1 VTSLAALQPG
11 DPQRIGPYVLLG
23 RLGSGGMGRVYLARS
38 PGGRMVAVKVIR
50 ANLAEDAGFRARFA
64 REVSAARKVGGLFT
78 AAVVDADVD
87 GPVPW
92 LVTAYVPGTSL
103 SDAVE
108 RQGPLPEASVLALAA
123 GLAEGLIAIH
133 AAGVI
138 HRDLKPSNVLLAQD
152 GPRIIDFGISSAA
165 GATALTG
172 TGFMIGSPGFM
183 SPEQAEGLTVGPSSD
198 IFSLAG
204 VLIYAARGE
213 GPFGSGDT
221 AALLYRVVHGK
232 PNMDAAPDNLRPLIK
247 RSLARDPKRRPS
259 ATEFL
264 AELSAAYPSAADLS
278 NWLPPHILDQSAAGT
293 GSGQGSMH
301 SPPPG
306 SSYAGSSQAGQ
317 GQPGYSQP
325 GYSQPGYSQP
335 GYSQPGYSQQGSGQ
349 PSLYQ
354 QGPSQQQPAQQQPS
368 QPGLYPSPGDPLAD
382 PVAPAAAMSMGA
394 GQDDPPADGNAAI
407 HPPTRTT
414 LSTPPPPSGSP
425 QGAQGY
431 ADPQAPQYRGQQS
444 YPGQQ
449 AYPGQQSP
457 GQQGYT
463 GQGGYPGQQSYPGQQ
478 AYPGQQSAGQQ
489 GSAPQS
495 YPGQQYPEPQGYRT
509 GQGPQSDPVAPGY
522 GGHQAGQQGGQQG
535 GGSWWG
541 GQQPGGQAPMPGQ
554 GMPAAEQWSGPGAVQ
569 QGRQRKR
576 PKWIAPVAAAAAIVV
591 IVVVLV
597 VTLSPGSSKNGAS
610 SGSSASASTSASA
623 SQTHSATS
631 SPSATPAR
639 TTGELTLAQLQVG
652 DCLTG
657 ANLQLNKPT
666 PWPKLSEA
674 VPCDQGHTAE
684 VFYANLNHWSKN
696 TPFPGTD
703 GIRKNAT
710 AACDSAFA
718 SYVGIAYSKSVYTWT
733 DIVPDATSWPNGD
746 RALRC
751 VAYYSTNANPAGE
764 TLHSSIKG
772 AAN

>member
-1 VTSLAALQPG
+1 MTSLAALQPG

-232 PNMDAAPDNLRPLIK
+232 PNTDGVPDHLRPLIK
-247 RSLARDPKRRPS
+247 RSLARDPKRRPG

-264 AELSAAYPSAADLS
+264 SELSAAYPSAADLS
-278 NWLPPHILDQSAAGT
+278 NWLPPHILDPSAAGT
-293 GSGQGSMH
+293 GSGEGSLH

-306 SSYAGSSQAGQ
+306 SSYAGSSQPGQ
-317 GQPGYSQP
+317 Q
-325 GYSQPGYSQP
+325 
-335 GYSQPGYSQQGSGQ
+335 GYSQPGYSQQGYSQQGQQGFGQ

-354 QGPSQQQPAQQQPS
+354 QGSSQQQPSQQQPS
-368 QPGLYPSPGDPLAD
+368 QPGLHPSSGGFLED
-382 PVAPAAAMSMGA
+382 PVAPAAAAMGMGA
-394 GQDDPPADGNAAI
+394 GQDDPPTGGNATI
-407 HPPTRTT
+407 DPPTRTT
-414 LSTPPPPSGSP
+414 LSTPTPPPPTSSP
-425 QGAQGY
+425 GYGQGTQGY
-431 ADPQAPQYRGQQS
+431 ADPQAPQY
-444 YPGQQ
+444 PGQQ
-449 AYPGQQSP
+449 GYGS
-457 GQQGYT
+457 QQGYT
-463 GQGGYPGQQSYPGQQ
+463 GQGGYPGQQQYSGQQ
-478 AYPGQQSAGQQ
+478 AYQGQQ
-489 GSAPQS
+489 GSAPQGYS
-495 YPGQQYPEPQGYRT
+495 GQQYPEPQGYRT
-509 GQGPQSDPVAPGY
+509 GQGDPVAPGY
-522 GGHQAGQQGGQQG
+522 GGQPGGGQQGGGQQG

-554 GMPAAEQWSGPGAVQ
+554 GMPAAEQWYGPGSVQ
-569 QGRQRKR
+569 RGQRKR

-597 VTLSPGSSKNGAS
+597 VTLSPGSSKNAAS
-610 SGSSASASTSASA
+610 SGSSSSASASTSAS
-623 SQTHSATS
+623 QTQSAPS
-631 SPSATPAR
+631 SPTAAPVR
-639 TTGELTLAQLQVG
+639 TTGELTLAQFQVG

-666 PWPKLSEA
+666 PWPKLSQA
-674 VPCDQGHTAE
+674 VPCTEGHTAE
-684 VFYANLNHWSKN
+684 VFYANINHWSKN

-733 DIVPDATSWPNGD
+733 DIVPDASSWPGGD